1 MCAFKPKCAHMCVHL
16 IESLFLSQKC
26 NIFFLPLHI
35 LANHPHP
42 LWFAPLFKIGRVKSV
57 SDYKPPNLICHRT
70 HILLPSKSEILY
82 RPSSSSFSSTF
93 RSRSSPPWMEP
104 PSSRDLSLVDF
115 WPSLKTPDSNADSG
129 DGDDCHLLKHQQRN
143 ISISSAA
150 QSPPVWKSC
159 RFWKPL
165 NWRQ

>member
-1 MCAFKPKCAHMCVHL
+1 MCVHL
-16 IESLFLSQKC
+16 SETLFLSQKC
-26 NIFFLPLHI
+26 NIFFLPSHI

-82 RPSSSSFSSTF
+82 RPSSSSFFSTF

-150 QSPPVWKSC
+150 QSPPVGRVAGFGNRWIGDNKRIL
-159 RFWKPL
+159 RF
-165 NWRQ
+165 

>member
-1 MCAFKPKCAHMCVHL
+1 MCTYVCAFKRILVSYPRSV
-16 IESLFLSQKC
+16 I
-26 NIFFLPLHI
+26 IFLPSHI

-93 RSRSSPPWMEP
+93 WSRSSPPWMEP

-115 WPSLKTPDSNADSG
+115 WPSLKTPDSNGDSG

-150 QSPPVWKSC
+150 QSPPVGRVAGGNRWIGDNKRIL
-159 RFWKPL
+159 RF
-165 NWRQ
+165 